1 MDFVKE
7 NESPKII
14 ETTDRVV
21 YLGYSTEPDTPID
34 SPLWAIERVNITE
47 VNDTTNNYE
56 LGLWV
61 QNPAKNNV
69 GTKQKGFK
77 WSERADLTYKM
88 L

>member
-34 SPLWAIERVNITE
+34 SPLWAIKE
-47 VNDTTNNYE
+47 
-56 LGLWV
+56 
-61 QNPAKNNV
+61 
-69 GTKQKGFK
+69 
-77 WSERADLTYKM
+77 
-88 L
+88 